1 MGRLTVFF
9 SQQKGADDVMANPG
23 LPAAQV
29 SDANGADLNAEA
41 KVQARINAGP
51 RRINFRLK
59 LPGSGSKE
67 DDDVERKLIEDMVNH
82 EGYVPE
88 VIISS
93 NDVPVSVPV
102 PPPAPELKEIR
113 EYFSTQ
119 TSMVFGLPSQLWDPS
134 RMSEAVSE
142 SVTDSTAFHVMMLA
156 QDVREALELLIR
168 NYSLKELVQRAAQE
182 DQSDSDSGSDADDEL
197 EQAGKG
203 TEIIKEER
211 GGAIPMEQ
219 SSSSSSSSSSSES
232 EEEERPMKRK
242 LPRVTVELIPQLP
255 LSMALQLRETKELND
270 EGFRRIMQSQLGL
283 DPNSLTSE
291 NEKVDNKTKLEG
303 VEIQKKKLK
312 LDETKTK
319 GQLEQG
325 EEKLKIEK
333 EKNQKEEEESQSKE
347 NPTVSS
353 SKKPKKKKGK

>member
-1 MGRLTVFF
+1 
-9 SQQKGADDVMANPG
+9 MANPG

-197 EQAGKG
+197 EEGKQAGKG
-203 TEIIKEER
+203 MEIIKEER

-325 EEKLKIEK
+325 EKKLELEK
-333 EKNQKEEEESQSKE
+333 EKNEKEEEK
-347 NPTVSS
+347 PTVSS
-353 SKKPKKKKGK
+353 SSSQKSKNKKKKGK